1 MFGVTDPS
9 KVFTEARI
17 APESDGF
24 YVPLELARET
34 IISVELV
41 HDDRKFIRGK
51 VLGIARN
58 NWHGED
64 IATLVFNNEVVPATQ
79 SDNLVSRE
87 HIRNTVPGGSGLHLP
102 VCEQNQVFV
111 PEPTLSHID

>member
-24 YVPLELARET
+24 YIPLELARET

-41 HDDRKFIRGK
+41 HDDRKFKRGK
-51 VLGIARN
+51 VLSIARN
-58 NWHGED
+58 NWRSED
-64 IATLVFNNEVVPATQ
+64 VATLVFNNEVVPATQ
-79 SDNLVSRE
+79 SDDLVSRK
-87 HIRNTVPGGSGLHLP
+87 HIR
-102 VCEQNQVFV
+102 
-111 PEPTLSHID
+111 